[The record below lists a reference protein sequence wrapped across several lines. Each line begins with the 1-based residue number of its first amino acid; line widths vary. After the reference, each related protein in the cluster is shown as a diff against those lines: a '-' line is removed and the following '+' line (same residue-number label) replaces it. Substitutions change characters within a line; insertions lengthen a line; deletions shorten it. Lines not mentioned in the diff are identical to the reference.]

1 LPVYIVTYH
10 GNITAIIHLMESFMT
25 ISHYIGGSA
34 VAGTSGRSQDVFN
47 PATGKAID
55 VVPLAS
61 VSEVNHAIENAAAAL
76 PNWANTPA
84 AKRAQVMF
92 NFRTLLRDNLDELAT
107 LVSSQHGKTFDDA
120 KGEVARGVEVVE
132 FACGIPHVLKG
143 EYSPQV
149 AGGVDSYSMRQP
161 VGVVAG
167 ITPFNFPAM
176 VPMWMFPMA
185 LATGN
190 TFVLKPS
197 ERDPGASMLIAKLL
211 SEAGLPDGVFNVIHG
226 DKEAVDAILDHPE
239 IAAISFVGSTPIG
252 KYIYSRG
259 CANGK
264 RVQALCGAKN
274 HMIIMPDA
282 DMDQAVDAAMG
293 AAFGSAGERCMAIS
307 AVLAVGDETADR
319 FVNALAPKVR
329 ALKIGQY
336 DEAGVE
342 MGPVITADA
351 KARIEGYINAGE
363 ADGAKVVVDGRG
375 LKLQGYEDGF
385 FVGGTVLDH
394 VTPDM
399 SVYRDEIF
407 GPVLS
412 VLRPTSYE
420 QARQLVM
427 DHEYGNGTAIF
438 TRDGDAARDF
448 ANNVNVGM
456 VGVNVPIPVPV
467 AYHSFGGWK
476 ASMFGDH
483 AMHGMEGVRFYTKL
497 KTVTARWPSGIKEG
511 AVFNFHAGSDT

>member
-1 LPVYIVTYH
+1 
-10 GNITAIIHLMESFMT
+10 MT
-25 ISHYIGGSA
+25 IKHYIGGRE
-34 VAGTSGRSQDVFN
+34 VAGTSGRAQDVFN
-47 PATGKAID
+47 PATGKPITS
-55 VVPLAS
+55 VPLAS
-61 VSEVNHAIENAAAAL
+61 ASELDVAVANAKAAL
-76 PNWANTPA
+76 PGWSNTPA

-92 NFRTLLRDNLDELAT
+92 KFRELLHSNMDELAT
-107 LVSSQHGKTFDDA
+107 LISSQHGKTFDDA
-120 KGEVARGVEVVE
+120 KGEIARGVEVVE
-132 FACGIPHVLKG
+132 FACGIPHALKG
-143 EYSPQV
+143 EYSAQV
-149 AGGVDSYSMRQP
+149 AGNVDSYSMRQP

-185 LATGN
+185 LACGN

-197 ERDPGASMLIAKLL
+197 ERDPGAPMLLAKLL
-211 SEAGLPDGVFNVIHG
+211 SEAGLPDGCMNVVHG
-226 DKEAVDAILDHPE
+226 DKEAVDAILDHPDV
-239 IAAISFVGSTPIG
+239 AAISFVGSTPIG
-252 KYIYSRG
+252 KYIYGRG
-259 CANGK
+259 CNNGK

-293 AAFGSAGERCMAIS
+293 AAYGSAGERCMAIS
-307 AVLAVGDETADR
+307 AVLAVGDDTGDR
-319 FVNALAPKVR
+319 FVEALAPKVR

-336 DEAGVE
+336 DEPGVE
-342 MGPVITADA
+342 MGPVITAES
-351 KARIEGYINAGE
+351 KARIENYINQGE
-363 ADGAKVVVDGRG
+363 ADGAKVVVDGRN

-385 FVGGTVLDH
+385 FVGGTLLDH
-394 VTPDM
+394 VTSDM

-412 VLRPTSYE
+412 VLRPQSYE
-420 QARQLVM
+420 EAAQLVM

-448 ANNVNVGM
+448 ASNVNVGM

-483 AMHGMEGVRFYTKL
+483 SIHGMEGVRFYTKL

-511 AVFNFHAGSDT
+511 AVFNFHSGSDSN

>member
-1 LPVYIVTYH
+1 
-10 GNITAIIHLMESFMT
+10 MT
-25 ISHYIGGSA
+25 LTHYIGGA
-34 VAGTSGRSQDVFN
+34 EAAGTSGRQQDVFN
-47 PATGKAID
+47 PATGAAITA
-55 VVPLAS
+55 VPLAS
-61 VSEVNHAIENAAAAL
+61 VAEVGAAVAAAAAAL
-76 PNWANTPA
+76 PAWAATPPA
-84 AKRAQVMF
+84 RRAQVMF
-92 NFRTLLRDNLDELAT
+92 NFRDLIRTNLDELAV
-107 LVSSQHGKTFDDA
+107 LISAQHGKTFDDA
-120 KGEVARGVEVVE
+120 KGEIARGIEVVE
-132 FACGIPHVLKG
+132 FACGIPHALKG

-149 AGGVDSYSMRQP
+149 AGNVDSFSMRQP

-185 LATGN
+185 LACGN

-197 ERDPGASMLIAKLL
+197 ERDPGAPMMLARLL
-211 SEAGLPDGVFNVIHG
+211 SEAGLPDGCFNVVHG

-239 IAAISFVGSTPIG
+239 VAAISFVGSTAIG
-252 KYIYSRG
+252 QYIYSRG

-274 HMIIMPDA
+274 HMVIMPDA

-293 AAFGSAGERCMAIS
+293 AAYGSAGERCMAIS
-307 AVLAVGDETADR
+307 AVLAIGDETADR
-319 FVNALAPKVR
+319 FVSQLAPKVR

-336 DEAGVE
+336 DEPGVE
-342 MGPVITADA
+342 MGPVITAES
-351 KARIEGYINAGE
+351 KARIEGYIDQGE
-363 ADGAKVVVDGRG
+363 KDGADVVVDGRG

-385 FVGGTVLDH
+385 FVGGTLLDR

-412 VLRPTSYE
+412 VLRPQSYDE
-420 QARQLVM
+420 ARQLVM

-448 ANNVNVGM
+448 ATSINIGM

-483 AMHGMEGVRFYTKL
+483 SIHGMEGVRFYTRL

-511 AVFNFHAGSDT
+511 AVFNFSAGSEVQ